1 MARFYEI
8 VKCNAQKFAN
18 ERQQSVWIC
27 KAKRKTDYYIIFSLD
42 QITPNYDVYEEVK
55 PNIQGD
61 THMKR
66 KFTIDASKK
75 VQAAKD
81 DAIDPRVEQAED
93 LQDNVA
99 DDFDYVMSGIE
110 RLIREG
116 LTDEATSLLN
126 TLSDTLN
133 SAISIIGNDFD
144 KGGNE

>member
-1 MARFYEI
+1 
-8 VKCNAQKFAN
+8 
-18 ERQQSVWIC
+18 
-27 KAKRKTDYYIIFSLD
+27 
-42 QITPNYDVYEEVK
+42 
-55 PNIQGD
+55 
-61 THMKR
+61 MKR

-93 LQDNVA
+93 LQDNVV

-144 KGGNE
+144 KGAE